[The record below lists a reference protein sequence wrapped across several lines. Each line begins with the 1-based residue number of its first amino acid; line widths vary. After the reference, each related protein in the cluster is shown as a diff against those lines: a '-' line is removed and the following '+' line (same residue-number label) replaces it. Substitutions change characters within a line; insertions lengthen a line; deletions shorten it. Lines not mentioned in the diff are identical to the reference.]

1 MHALE
6 QAERLP
12 ARYSL
17 FTGALGAALFADD
30 CIDGRARYP
39 VLDSLEPA

>member
-6 QAERLP
+6 QTERLP

-17 FTGALGAALFADD
+17 FTGSIGAALFAADSM
-30 CIDGRARYP
+30 DGRARYP
-39 VLDSLEPA
+39 VLDSLDPE